1 MVQNIAVP
9 KRRGRPRAYDPDVA
23 LRQALEAFWKGGYA
37 GTSLDDLAAATG
49 MNRPSLYAGFGDKR
63 AIYLKALE
71 HYWQR
76 NLKAMRNTL
85 SAPKPLR
92 ESVQNVFE
100 GALAIYFSGDGPPRG
115 CFAVGTATTEV
126 VEDPV
131 IREAFIHGMRSLD
144 DCWEARFSAARDSGE
159 LAADA
164 DPQTLAGLA
173 SAVLSRMAIR
183 ARAGTPRAE
192 LADFARKAV
201 LTICGRP

>member
-1 MVQNIAVP
+1 MVQNAAVAR
-9 KRRGRPRAYDPDVA
+9 RRGRPRAYDPDVA
-23 LRQALEAFWKGGYA
+23 LQSALEAFWKGGYS

-85 SAPKPLR
+85 SAEKPLR
-92 ESVQNVFE
+92 ESVQQVFN
-100 GALAIYFSGDGPPRG
+100 GALAIYFSGGGRPRG

-126 VEDPV
+126 FEDPQ
-131 IREAFIHGMRSLD
+131 IRTAFMDGMRALD
-144 DCWEARFSAARDSGE
+144 ECWETRFRIARESGE
-159 LAADA
+159 LAPAA
-164 DPQTLAGLA
+164 DPETLAGLA
-173 SAVLSRMAIR
+173 SAVLSRLAVR

-192 LADFARKAV
+192 LAEFARKAV
-201 LTICGRP
+201 TTICGTP